1 MLQAA
6 TAKKKSPVLLT
17 FTTRRLAELL
27 KSKLLCLLT
36 ITLDD
41 ERRCCLARPD
51 PADYLG
57 VLVYLMR
64 EKNYDAAM
72 VEALVSR
79 QSGLLGISGTDSD
92 MRRLHQ
98 NALTNADSCLAIEM
112 FCYSVRKQFA
122 S

>member
-1 MLQAA
+1 MMNVDAC
-6 TAKKKSPVLLT
+6 
-17 FTTRRLAELL
+17 F
-27 KSKLLCLLT
+27 
-36 ITLDD
+36 
-41 ERRCCLARPD
+41 ARPD

-79 QSGLLGISGTDSD
+79 QSGLLGLSDTDSD
-92 MRRLHQ
+92 MQRLHQ
-98 NALTNADSCLAIEM
+98 NALTNAVSRHAIEM

-122 S
+122 P